1 MSSFDLFAINSVAPE
16 TFKTREEVVSHIKT
30 ILQEKFD
37 SICCNVVQ
45 LTKTETMMHYGTF
58 YIKVI
63 SWADSTYFTMT
74 IYSCIAF
81 QRGDSVDDYY
91 KSIMIALNPNMKQVL
106 EPFEGTIIET
116 VTMDWH
122 GSFANLLKFFDTT
135 LTRWCMNPRVDNNRV
150 ICRDEGFAIEIG
162 ESSRKLIDSKFIFEI
177 NLLSDKKH
185 IDSMIMEIF
194 ECLRVQAKSD
204 TELTEDEAYALITTD
219 LKSMNEYQVQ
229 LYMYNLGRES
239 RDEIDQWTVEHTG
252 YCNNLLRVSYGK
264 FDYAVVCVDLKN
276 LNNVCG
282 ASFKNCRIASG
293 CHFENVTFVECIF
306 ENVEFECALK
316 NVKFDNCVLQKISW
330 PTKNC
335 GITVYND
342 EEDDDE
348 RSYSEYEDDM

>member
-1 MSSFDLFAINSVAPE
+1 MSSLNLFVINSIAPNNL
-16 TFKTREEVVSHIKT
+16 KTREEVVSHIKT
-30 ILQEKFD
+30 ILHNKFN
-37 SICCNVVQ
+37 STCCNILQV
-45 LTKTETMMHYGTF
+45 TEHETILHYGSF

-63 SWADSTYFTMT
+63 SWADGTTFSMT
-74 IYSCIAF
+74 ICSCVAF
-81 QRGDSVDDYY
+81 QRGDSLDEYY
-91 KSIMIALNPNMKQVL
+91 KSIIIALNPDII

-116 VTMDWH
+116 VTMGWH
-122 GSFANLLKFFDTT
+122 GSFASLLKFFDTT
-135 LTRWCMNPRVDNNRV
+135 LTRWFMNPRVEQNRV
-150 ICRDEGFAIEIG
+150 ICRDEGFAIEIS

-177 NLLSDKKH
+177 NLLSNKKH

-194 ECLRVQAKSD
+194 ECLRVQASSD
-204 TELTEDEAYALITTD
+204 VELTEDEAYALIATD

-252 YCNNLLRVSYGK
+252 FCDYLLRVSYGK
-264 FDYAVVCVDLKN
+264 FTDAVVCVNLKN

-293 CHFENVTFVECIF
+293 CSFENVTFVECIF
-306 ENVEFECALK
+306 DNVEFECALK

-335 GITVYND
+335 GITVHND